1 MRTKFENLSPP
12 PAAEAVSPFAAYS
25 AGSSVLQQPSL
36 TPSRTADA
44 KRYKFLRRFI
54 HFRHMDFEYAL
65 WQMLHLFISPQKVYV
80 YDYSLCALMID
91 AVGSPTTMKACSNN
105 LKSFSFGDSSQPE

>member
-1 MRTKFENLSPP
+1 MIEHALPP
-12 PAAEAVSPFAAYS
+12 PAVETMSPFATR
-25 AGSSVLQQPSL
+25 SVGTSVIQQPNV

-80 YDYSLCALMID
+80 FKCVS
-91 AVGSPTTMKACSNN
+91 
-105 LKSFSFGDSSQPE
+105 

>member
-1 MRTKFENLSPP
+1 MFEHSSPP
-12 PAAEAVSPFAAYS
+12 PAIETMSPFASPSVGTA
-25 AGSSVLQQPSL
+25 VLQQPNIM
-36 TPSRTADA
+36 PSRTADE

-80 YDYSLCALMID
+80 FQYINRL
-91 AVGSPTTMKACSNN
+91 TTVLVLGIPAS
-105 LKSFSFGDSSQPE
+105 GVTI

>member
-1 MRTKFENLSPP
+1 MELICAFDYFSLYDRSEMRAMFGQTPP
-12 PAAEAVSPFAAYS
+12 SPAAEPLSPS
-25 AGSSVLQQPSL
+25 AIQSVGSTVLHQSSG
-36 TPSRTADA
+36 TPSRTADE

-80 YDYSLCALMID
+80 YKIKN
-91 AVGSPTTMKACSNN
+91 AVK
-105 LKSFSFGDSSQPE
+105 KVII

>member
-1 MRTKFENLSPP
+1 MKFEHLSAT
-12 PAAEAVSPFAAYS
+12 PAAETVSPFATHS
-25 AGSSVLQQPSL
+25 VGSSPLPQPV

-54 HFRHMDFEYAL
+54 YFHHMDFEYAL

-80 YDYSLCALMID
+80 FKFNQSISY
-91 AVGSPTTMKACSNN
+91 
-105 LKSFSFGDSSQPE
+105 

>member
-1 MRTKFENLSPP
+1 MMRTTIGYSSP
-12 PAAEAVSPFAAYS
+12 PAAGEAMSPFVTRS
-25 AGSSVLQQPSL
+25 AGSTLLQQPNV

-80 YDYSLCALMID
+80 IKCITRLA
-91 AVGSPTTMKACSNN
+91 AVLHDCM
-105 LKSFSFGDSSQPE
+105 F

>member
-1 MRTKFENLSPP
+1 MFEHSSPL
-12 PAAEAVSPFAAYS
+12 PAVENMSPFASPS
-25 AGSSVLQQPSL
+25 AGTAVWQQPNIL
-36 TPSRTADA
+36 PSRTADE

-80 YDYSLCALMID
+80 LKCFNSL
-91 AVGSPTTMKACSNN
+91 PTVLVLGQTPAGGIVIKNKVFTAFIFRLSIIR
-105 LKSFSFGDSSQPE
+105 

>member
-1 MRTKFENLSPP
+1 MFQQLSPP
-12 PAAEAVSPFAAYS
+12 PVVKSLSPLAGQSVGDAVTN
-25 AGSSVLQQPSL
+25 V
-36 TPSRTADA
+36 TPSRSADA

-80 YDYSLCALMID
+80 FMCINTASTVIVLE
-91 AVGSPTTMKACSNN
+91 N
-105 LKSFSFGDSSQPE
+105 

>member
-1 MRTKFENLSPP
+1 MKFEQLSPQP
-12 PAAEAVSPFAAYS
+12 SAEAMSPLATRS
-25 AGSSVLQQPSL
+25 VGSSMFQQPSI
-36 TPSRTADA
+36 TPSRSADA

-80 YDYSLCALMID
+80 FKCID
-91 AVGSPTTMKACSNN
+91 
-105 LKSFSFGDSSQPE
+105 

>member
-1 MRTKFENLSPP
+1 MF
-12 PAAEAVSPFAAYS
+12 
-25 AGSSVLQQPSL
+25 QQPNV
-36 TPSRTADA
+36 TPSRSADA

-80 YDYSLCALMID
+80 FKCDNRLADWVSFNALMLF
-91 AVGSPTTMKACSNN
+91 V
-105 LKSFSFGDSSQPE
+105 

>member
-1 MRTKFENLSPP
+1 MTTIVEHSSPP
-12 PAAEAVSPFAAYS
+12 LAAETMSPFAAR
-25 AGSSVLQQPSL
+25 SVGIGLLQQPNV

-54 HFRHMDFEYAL
+54 HFHHMDFEYAL

-80 YDYSLCALMID
+80 FKYILRLAIVLVLSLED
-91 AVGSPTTMKACSNN
+91 KY
-105 LKSFSFGDSSQPE
+105 